1 MERKTD
7 RGSEKP
13 GFQVDFE
20 VPYFQIHPLLG
31 GFHSHGVPFALDG
44 FYKGKSQSKTDDVS
58 RATPTTKR
66 KPPFSGSRQ
75 SVRICKVEFLSFSG
89 CVNRE
94 NKPSA
99 TPNITGEKSW
109 KSDKFLLQ
117 SLQSPPFWLTKPIGQ
132 STDWSSLGWNLSGP
146 VIRFEGTST
155 ARTSRN
161 GFLTVPEV
169 HFLIWLVVWLPF
181 FIFPLILGF

>member
-1 MERKTD
+1 MEISLANLNIYIYETIDSTWNLARKTATFGFCQLNMERKTD

-13 GFQVDFE
+13 GLQVDFE

-99 TPNITGEKSW
+99 TPNITGEKS
-109 KSDKFLLQ
+109 
-117 SLQSPPFWLTKPIGQ
+117 
-132 STDWSSLGWNLSGP
+132 
-146 VIRFEGTST
+146 
-155 ARTSRN
+155 
-161 GFLTVPEV
+161 
-169 HFLIWLVVWLPF
+169 
-181 FIFPLILGF
+181 